1 MTSLIRANSGF
12 ANVPIIKI
20 NQSKSSLMRENLLQF
35 CQKQQIQNLDMLK
48 QTSGTPSSVRPHSK
62 QSHHG
67 SFLTPKELRA
77 KDSPLN
83 STKGFNETKSG
94 AFSDYFNQQQYQQS
108 SQQQNKLP
116 QINRLNT
123 NKSQKQFE
131 EFPSPGIK
139 TIRQKTNTF
148 SSEYSNFDQNSNAS
162 TQDNTNTDKP
172 QKGKSAFFRLKQNQL
187 NTPSSGKSQTMDQFA
202 DINYINTNITNQ
214 SSIENEKVQQ
224 YQSKNLSPPNSE
236 QSAFIFKQQQQQLNI
251 KTLYEEQ
258 KKQLQRV
265 EDLISPFPPKS
276 TRKKLSQRMSLNVIS
291 NSDLTTLNQQANILH
306 EKIGGEAIL
315 KQFVWNLIHFMKKVE
330 FFDIILED
338 YHDNLNLVHQQ
349 ISGFLMSVFSDNF
362 IAIIS
367 SIQEFVSTF
376 VALNDTNI
384 FQLKAFF
391 YDFLTI
397 KQGVNNTFID
407 KQIAFKAIEFLEMYR
422 SQLTGNEEQ
431 MNLYDLSLYNL
442 NHNIVENF
450 VTSEFFKKYE
460 LDKIN
465 SFTKI
470 LIDLLF
476 NKISCFSL
484 INSFESVFGVPLTN
498 SHINLLK
505 DILKKSLSELKEYNS
520 IFRKNISYQLKK
532 IQWLIPNSASLIN
545 YIDVV
550 QSCTELYTVMNKVIV
565 QVSQYHLLNH
575 QTFNSFLKIFY
586 NKHNIFSM
594 IDVFQVFDG
603 KNKEKSY
610 ENIEIL
616 VSLLKQTLINQ
627 KVNPETA
634 KKIEIF
640 TLSIFE

>member
-1 MTSLIRANSGF
+1 MTSLVRTNSGF

-20 NQSKSSLMRENLLQF
+20 NQSKSSLMRENLLQL

-62 QSHHG
+62 QGHHG

-94 AFSDYFNQQQYQQS
+94 AFSDYFNQQYQQS
-108 SQQQNKLP
+108 QQQQNKLP
-116 QINRLNT
+116 QITKLNT
-123 NKSQKQFE
+123 NKSQKQLE

-162 TQDNTNTDKP
+162 TQDNTNTEKV

-187 NTPSSGKSQTMDQFA
+187 NIPSSGKSQTMDHSA
-202 DINYINTNITNQ
+202 DINCVNTNITNQ
-214 SSIENEKVQQ
+214 SSVDNEKAQQ
-224 YQSKNLSPPNSE
+224 YQTTNLSPPNSE

-291 NSDLTTLNQQANILH
+291 NNDLTTLSQQANILH

-315 KQFVWNLIHFMKKVE
+315 KQFVWDLIYAMKKVE
-330 FFDIILED
+330 FFDIILEE
-338 YHDNLNLVHQQ
+338 YHDNLSFVHQK
-349 ISGFLMSVFSDNF
+349 ISGFLINVLSDNF
-362 IAIIS
+362 NAIVS
-367 SIQEFVSTF
+367 SIQEFVSNF
-376 VALNDTNI
+376 VVLNDTNI

-397 KQGVNNTFID
+397 KQGQNNTFID

-465 SFTKI
+465 QFTKI

-476 NKISCFSL
+476 NKISCYSL

-532 IQWLIPNSASLIN
+532 IQWLIPNSASIIN

-550 QSCTELYTVMNKVIV
+550 QSCTELYTVMNKVII

-594 IDVFQVFDG
+594 IDVFQVFNE
-603 KNKEKSY
+603 KNQEKSH

-616 VSLLKQTLINQ
+616 VSLLKQTLVNQ